1 MNKETYRSIL
11 ANATFGYAYYKT
23 IFDAKGEPAD
33 YEFLEVNVAF
43 ERLTGLKAVDVIGK
57 TVYEVIPG
65 IKESA
70 FDFTSHY
77 DYVALNGGEKE
88 FEQHFEPLNRW
99 YKVQA
104 FSTQKGYLTTI
115 FADISFQFKLAAI
128 AQQLLTYTSD
138 SINYQLIIDTAC
150 EIAGAEFA
158 ALNIFDEKGHEFC
171 SVAFSGMS
179 QQLQMAIQKLGIDIP
194 GQKWE
199 YHPAHHNRGNN
210 QKTWRLSKVSMLT
223 SNVIPPEKVDAIA
236 TELNIN
242 PAAVVKIE
250 KQGRMLGYLTFV
262 FISGQ
267 QIKNQTVIETYADM
281 IGMLLDRLNQERE
294 NNREFAKFKQITSQ
308 ISDIVWRV
316 DLNFNN
322 TYISPSIERIMGFSV
337 DEYLSIPP
345 QSRYTPQT
353 LQKLQLLLSEE
364 LEKEKQQDID
374 KNRTI
379 IIEVEHFNADSTI
392 VPLELHVSF
401 LRDENGTPVGLQ
413 GISRDIT
420 ERKAFE
426 EDIEYQNK
434 FRKLLIE
441 IASGFINTP
450 LENVDL
456 SIQRALEELG
466 KFVDADRSYTF
477 YYDWEKDVCN
487 NIHEWCADGIT
498 PEIDNLQNVPLSMMQ
513 DWVVAHKKGES
524 MFISDLFLLP
534 PGNVRE
540 ILEPQGVKSLLAVP
554 MNINGSCIGFVG
566 FDSVRRHHTYSSAD
580 HQLLQVFAQV
590 LANLRMRKLLEQNLI
605 AAKDKAEESSR
616 LKTAFINNISH
627 EIRTPLNGILGF
639 GGLMMDV
646 AMPYDDKLHVYNL
659 LQASTSRLIQTITDI
674 MDISELNTGTIVPK
688 ITFVHIA
695 NAINN
700 QVEKIASSCTK
711 KKINLSVKIPDKYQ
725 DMTLQ
730 TDEELFI
737 KILYQLL
744 SNSIKFT
751 NEGEITIGFDADDK
765 NVCFFVKDTGK
776 GISADKLEIIF
787 EPFTQEDGLNTRVY
801 EGNGLGLPL
810 AKGMVELLGGKI
822 WVESE
827 IGKGSTFFFEIP
839 F

>member
-1 MNKETYRSIL
+1 MNEETYRSIL

-23 IFDAKGEPAD
+23 IFDGKGEPED

-43 ERLTGLKAVDVIGK
+43 ERFTGLKAADVIGK
-57 TVYEVIPG
+57 TVCEVIPG
-65 IKESA
+65 IKESS

-99 YKVQA
+99 YKVQVL
-104 FSTQKGYLTTI
+104 STQKGYLTTI
-115 FADISFQFKLAAI
+115 FTDITGI
-128 AQQLLTYTSD
+128 
-138 SINYQLIIDTAC
+138 
-150 EIAGAEFA
+150 
-158 ALNIFDEKGHEFC
+158 
-171 SVAFSGMS
+171 
-179 QQLQMAIQKLGIDIP
+179 LQ
-194 GQKWE
+194 
-199 YHPAHHNRGNN
+199 
-210 QKTWRLSKVSMLT
+210 
-223 SNVIPPEKVDAIA
+223 
-236 TELNIN
+236 
-242 PAAVVKIE
+242 
-250 KQGRMLGYLTFV
+250 
-262 FISGQ
+262 
-267 QIKNQTVIETYADM
+267 
-281 IGMLLDRLNQERE
+281 DRLNQERE
-294 NNREFAKFKQITSQ
+294 NHREFEKFKQITTQ
-308 ISDIVWRV
+308 ISDIVWRTN
-316 DLNFNN
+316 LNFDT
-322 TYISPSIERIMGFSV
+322 TYISPSIEKIMGFSV
-337 DEYLSIPP
+337 DEYLSISPEM
-345 QSRYTPQT
+345 RYSPQT
-353 LQKLQLLLSEE
+353 LQKIQLLLDDE

-379 IIEVEHFNADSTI
+379 IIEVEHYKADKTI

-401 LRDENGTPVGLQ
+401 LRDETGTPVGLQ

-420 ERKAFE
+420 ERKIFE
-426 EDIEYQNK
+426 VDIDHQNK

-450 LENVDL
+450 LENVDI

-466 KFVDADRSYTF
+466 RFVDADRSYTF

-487 NIHEWCADGIT
+487 NIHEWCADGIS

-566 FDSVRRHHTYSSAD
+566 FDSVRRHHIYSSAD

-605 AAKDKAEESSR
+605 AAKEKAEESSR

-646 AMPYDDKLHVYNL
+646 AMPYDDKLQVYNL
-659 LQASTSRLIQTITDI
+659 LQESTSRLIQTITDI
-674 MDISELNTGTIVPK
+674 MDISGLNTGTIVPK
-688 ITFVHIA
+688 IADVHIA
-695 NAINN
+695 NSINN
-700 QVEKIASSCTK
+700 QVEKNVSSCTK
-711 KKINLSVKIPDKYQ
+711 KKINLSAKIPDKYN
-725 DMTLQ
+725 DLILK

-737 KILYQLL
+737 KILAQLL
-744 SNSIKFT
+744 SNAIKFT

-765 NVCFFVKDTGK
+765 NLCFFVNDTGK

-787 EPFTQEDGLNTRVY
+787 EPFVQEDVLNTRLY